1 MPLKQS
7 EAIVLRTYP
16 LREADLL
23 VTLFTR
29 AEGKIKG
36 VARAAKKSKRRFGG
50 ALEPLT
56 LVRVYYDDRE
66 GQELARLDSCD
77 ILESPLS
84 SRWTIRGWWRWNT
97 SAETL
102 DELLPDRE
110 ANDAIF
116 RLTVSVLHQL
126 RSGSIWMPL
135 TYFQLWLVRLVGF
148 LPDLGE
154 CSRLRGSLNG
164 NRAFYHA
171 LADGLMCPQHKRLA
185 SSELT
190 AESRAWAAQ
199 MFRSPVES
207 FAAEP
212 WTATQCADLRRLL
225 VQILERHIEKKLTT
239 ASMLAKLRIGVGSRT
254 QRKAVDRNSCRK
266 LSTVEFLAGLEAPA
280 SATPAA
286 PARRRGIT
294 LPALQRWVAVDCRV
308 Q

>member
-56 LVRVYYDDRE
+56 WVRVYYDDRE
-66 GQELARLDSCD
+66 GQELSRLDSCD

-84 SRWTIRGWWRWNT
+84 STVDYPRVVALEHVGE
-97 SAETL
+97 AL

-116 RLTVSVLHQL
+116 RLAVSVLHQL

-154 CSRLRGSLNG
+154 CTACGGALNG
-164 NRAFYHA
+164 SRAFYHA

-199 MFRSPVES
+199 MFRSPVET

-212 WTATQCADLRRLL
+212 WTAAQCADLRRLL
-225 VQILERHIEKKLTT
+225 VQIMESHIEKKLAT
-239 ASMLAKLRIGVGSRT
+239 ASMLAKL
-254 QRKAVDRNSCRK
+254 
-266 LSTVEFLAGLEAPA
+266 
-280 SATPAA
+280 
-286 PARRRGIT
+286 
-294 LPALQRWVAVDCRV
+294 
-308 Q
+308 

>member
-1 MPLKQS
+1 MSLKQS

-29 AEGKIKG
+29 AEGKVKG

-56 LVRVYYDDRE
+56 WVRAYYDDRE

-84 SRWTIRGWWRWNT
+84 TTVDYPRVVALEHV
-97 SAETL
+97 AEML

-116 RLTVSVLHQL
+116 RLAVSVLHQL

-148 LPDLGE
+148 LPELSE
-154 CSRLRGSLNG
+154 CLACGADAERQPGVLSRAGRWLDVRAAQAAGVVAAGAGVARHGGADVSRAGGKFCRG
-164 NRAFYHA
+164 
-171 LADGLMCPQHKRLA
+171 ADGRPGRQY
-185 SSELT
+185 
-190 AESRAWAAQ
+190 
-199 MFRSPVES
+199 
-207 FAAEP
+207 
-212 WTATQCADLRRLL
+212 ADLRRFL
-225 VQILERHIEKKLTT
+225 VQIIERHIEKKLVT
-239 ASMLAKLRIGVGSRT
+239 ASMLAKL
-254 QRKAVDRNSCRK
+254 
-266 LSTVEFLAGLEAPA
+266 
-280 SATPAA
+280 
-286 PARRRGIT
+286 
-294 LPALQRWVAVDCRV
+294 
-308 Q
+308 

>member
-29 AEGKIKG
+29 AEGKVKG
-36 VARAAKKSKRRFGG
+36 IARAAKKSKRRFGG

-56 LVRVYYDDRE
+56 WVRAYYDDRE

-84 SRWTIRGWWRWNT
+84 STVDYPRVVALEHV
-97 SAETL
+97 AETL

-116 RLTVSVLHQL
+116 RLAVSVLHQL
-126 RSGSIWMPL
+126 RAGSIWMPL

-148 LPDLGE
+148 LPELGE
-154 CSRLRGSLNG
+154 CGACGQVLNG
-164 NRAFYHA
+164 SRAFYHA
-171 LADGLMCPQHKRLA
+171 LADGLMCVQHKRIA

-190 AESRAWAAQ
+190 ADSRQLAEQ
-199 MFRSPVES
+199 MFRAPVET
-207 FAAEP
+207 FAEEP
-212 WTATQCADLRRLL
+212 WTAGQCADLRRFL
-225 VQILERHIEKKLTT
+225 VQILERHIEKKLVT
-239 ASMLAKLRIGVGSRT
+239 ASMLKKL
-254 QRKAVDRNSCRK
+254 
-266 LSTVEFLAGLEAPA
+266 
-280 SATPAA
+280 
-286 PARRRGIT
+286 
-294 LPALQRWVAVDCRV
+294 
-308 Q
+308 